1 MLTARQIGAE
11 EALSMGLVN
20 YVADDP
26 LQKAR
31 EVAEQIVKNGPLAI
45 SLVKEAV
52 RRGLA
57 TDLEAGMEIE
67 ADLFGLAFATS
78 DFKEGTQA
86 FLEKRKPAFKG
97 E

>member
-1 MLTARQIGAE
+1 
-11 EALSMGLVN
+11 MGLVN

-31 EVAEQIVKNGPLAI
+31 ELAEGMVKHGPLAL

-57 TDLEAGMEIE
+57 TDLEGGMEIE
-67 ADLFGLAFATS
+67 ADLFGMAFATS
-78 DFKEGTQA
+78 DFKEGTKA
-86 FLEKRKPAFKG
+86 FLEKRKPEFKG